1 MEKTVD
7 KTTAINISQLI
18 EKIDEIQHAGFVS
31 YEPIQFG
38 TINQNYIIHCLSK
51 KFFLRINTPDVAGI
65 QRENE
70 LKILEKI
77 KNLDIS
83 PNIISSNTD
92 YLLSEYEPQDCWSA
106 EDCQRNHKILIKT
119 ISQYHEIELDG
130 NFPDFNQRLTHYYD
144 KSKHFLTFSFIYQYQ
159 HTIKKLHELGFFDA
173 INLTHY
179 DLNRYNL
186 LGKKP
191 LKIIDWEFAGKGHP
205 IFDIAMFMD
214 YNNLPIN
221 QSSVLLQYCKEFQN
235 GEEILNLSI
244 QLASQMNFM
253 WEKIQ
258 EL

>member
-1 MEKTVD
+1 MD

-106 EDCQRNHKILIKT
+106 EDCQRNHKTLIKT

-191 LKIIDWEFAGKGHP
+191 LKIIDF
-205 IFDIAMFMD
+205 
-214 YNNLPIN
+214 L
-221 QSSVLLQYCKEFQN
+221 
-235 GEEILNLSI
+235 
-244 QLASQMNFM
+244 
-253 WEKIQ
+253 
-258 EL
+258 

>member
-1 MEKTVD
+1 MD

-119 ISQYHEIELDG
+119 ISQYHEIELDD
-130 NFPDFNQRLTHYYD
+130 NFPDFKQRLTQYYD
-144 KSKHFLTFSFIYQYQ
+144 KSKHLLTSSFMYQYRN
-159 HTIKKLHELGFFDA
+159 TVNKLNDLSFFDA
-173 INLTHY
+173 INLIHY

-191 LKIIDWEFAGKGHP
+191 LKVIDWEFAGKGHP
-205 IFDIAMFMD
+205 VFDIAMFMD

-244 QLASQMNFM
+244 QLTWQMNFM

-258 EL
+258 VL